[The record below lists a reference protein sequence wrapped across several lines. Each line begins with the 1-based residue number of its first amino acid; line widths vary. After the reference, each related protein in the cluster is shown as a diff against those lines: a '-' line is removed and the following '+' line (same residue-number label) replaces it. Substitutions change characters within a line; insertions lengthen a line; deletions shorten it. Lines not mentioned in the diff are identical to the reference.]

1 VAGDIAVTGA
11 MGFIGGHVVRQLNQ
25 SGYRVRALVRPGP
38 DARPVAPGD
47 VRQVMLTNETD
58 VAAALEGVSTVIH
71 LAGRAHRASGLSVA
85 ELSALRRD
93 NVEATQVLAH
103 AARRSGVAR
112 FVFVSSIGAV
122 TTSSVSLVTDGHI
135 PQPDTLYGRT
145 KLEAEEVV
153 RAAGA
158 ARALE
163 VVILRPPMVFGPGMK
178 GNPLRLF
185 EAVCRGTA
193 LPLAAIRNRR
203 SFMYVGTLAAAILRS
218 VESPNVVG
226 QTFGLSDGTPM
237 STPDFVRSVAT
248 ALGVNVRLF
257 AMPVPLL
264 EALGFLG
271 DVLSRVGHAPLTSQT
286 VRGLTRSLVVDDSR
300 FREATGFDV
309 RVPTP
314 AALAST
320 AEWFLVHRGSRP

>member
-1 VAGDIAVTGA
+1 
-11 MGFIGGHVVRQLNQ
+11 
-25 SGYRVRALVRPGP
+25 
-38 DARPVAPGD
+38 
-47 VRQVMLTNETD
+47 

-163 VVILRPPMVFGPGMK
+163 VVILRPPMVFGP
-178 GNPLRLF
+178 
-185 EAVCRGTA
+185 
-193 LPLAAIRNRR
+193 
-203 SFMYVGTLAAAILRS
+203 
-218 VESPNVVG
+218 
-226 QTFGLSDGTPM
+226 
-237 STPDFVRSVAT
+237 
-248 ALGVNVRLF
+248 
-257 AMPVPLL
+257 
-264 EALGFLG
+264 
-271 DVLSRVGHAPLTSQT
+271 
-286 VRGLTRSLVVDDSR
+286 
-300 FREATGFDV
+300 
-309 RVPTP
+309 
-314 AALAST
+314 
-320 AEWFLVHRGSRP
+320 